1 MKLYSLNSI
10 NIHMD
15 PVLSELIP
23 RESCNFCN
31 KAIRNLCRYS
41 DSSELD
47 RDQNLN
53 ELTDLVLLCRESYT
67 TYVDV
72 GYGGMSVNEINEF
85 LKTNDTGVK

>member
-1 MKLYSLNSI
+1 MKLYFINSI
-10 NIHMD
+10 NKHID

-72 GYGGMSVNEINEF
+72 GYGDVSIKDINE
-85 LKTNDTGVK
+85 TGVK